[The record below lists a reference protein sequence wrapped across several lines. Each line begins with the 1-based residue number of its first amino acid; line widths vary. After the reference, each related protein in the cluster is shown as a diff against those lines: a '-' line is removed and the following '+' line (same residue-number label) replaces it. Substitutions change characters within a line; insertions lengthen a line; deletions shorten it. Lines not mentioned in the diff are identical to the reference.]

1 MKRRPRAYDELVNDP
16 EFVFRIYRMVG
27 AVEMASW
34 ILGKSEDEKMQDLGR
49 KLEEQAS
56 WFFTEQEVK

>member
-1 MKRRPRAYDELVNDP
+1 VNDP